1 MEKLVIATR
10 GSRLALWQ
18 ANHVKDSLEAV
29 HPGLAVELNIIKT
42 KGDII
47 LEVMRRLGECELVT
61 MKTTGD
67 KILDRTLDK
76 VGGKGLFVKEIEE
89 ALLSGAADIA
99 VHSMKDVPMELPE
112 GLILGIVPEREDPT
126 DLFLSVDYD
135 SLENLPAGAVVGTS
149 SLRRQAQVLA
159 QRPDLEVVS
168 LRGNVDTRLRKL
180 TEGQFA
186 AIIMATAGMKR
197 LGLSVPKECPLAP
210 PAFIPAVG
218 QGALGIEFREDRKD
232 LAEMLSFMEHRPTRI
247 CVEAERGLL
256 AGLDGGCQ
264 VPIAGHAEMLDDGTF
279 ELEGLV
285 GEVDGS
291 VIIRRKV
298 TGRADEA
305 RPVGFALA
313 RSRDPRPGVRAV
325 SFPPPGCSGCRSLA
339 LTSRLAPQGKPI
351 PFETGRALF
360 KAETFGRGGHGE
372 GRDSLSSERFSPSPR
387 SF

>member
-29 HPGLAVELNIIKT
+29 HPGLAVELNIIT
-42 KGDII
+42 GVGDII
-47 LEVMRRLGECELVT
+47 PTCA
-61 MKTTGD
+61 
-67 KILDRTLDK
+67 K

-186 AIIMATAGMKR
+186 AIIMATA
-197 LGLSVPKECPLAP
+197 A
-210 PAFIPAVG
+210 
-218 QGALGIEFREDRKD
+218 
-232 LAEMLSFMEHRPTRI
+232 
-247 CVEAERGLL
+247 
-256 AGLDGGCQ
+256 
-264 VPIAGHAEMLDDGTF
+264 
-279 ELEGLV
+279 
-285 GEVDGS
+285 
-291 VIIRRKV
+291 
-298 TGRADEA
+298 
-305 RPVGFALA
+305 
-313 RSRDPRPGVRAV
+313 
-325 SFPPPGCSGCRSLA
+325 
-339 LTSRLAPQGKPI
+339 
-351 PFETGRALF
+351 
-360 KAETFGRGGHGE
+360 
-372 GRDSLSSERFSPSPR
+372 
-387 SF
+387 

>member
-1 MEKLVIATR
+1 M
-10 GSRLALWQ
+10 
-18 ANHVKDSLEAV
+18 
-29 HPGLAVELNIIKT
+29 
-42 KGDII
+42 
-47 LEVMRRLGECELVT
+47 
-61 MKTTGD
+61 
-67 KILDRTLDK
+67 
-76 VGGKGLFVKEIEE
+76 
-89 ALLSGAADIA
+89 
-99 VHSMKDVPMELPE
+99 
-112 GLILGIVPEREDPT
+112 
-126 DLFLSVDYD
+126 DYD

-168 LRGNVDTRLRKL
+168 LRGNVEMRLRKL

-264 VPIAGHAEMLDDGTF
+264 VPIAGHAEMLDDGPF

-305 RPVGFALA
+305 RAVGFALA
-313 RSRDPRPGVRAV
+313 RS
-325 SFPPPGCSGCRSLA
+325 LA
-339 LTSRLAPQGKPI
+339 EDGGAEILA
-351 PFETGRALF
+351 RVYA
-360 KAETFGRGGHGE
+360 R
-372 GRDSLSSERFSPSPR
+372 
-387 SF
+387 